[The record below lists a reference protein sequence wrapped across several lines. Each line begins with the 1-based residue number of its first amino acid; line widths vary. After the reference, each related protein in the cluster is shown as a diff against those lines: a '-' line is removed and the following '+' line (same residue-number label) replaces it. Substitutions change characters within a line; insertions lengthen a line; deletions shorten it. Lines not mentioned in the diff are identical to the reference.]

1 MVARPSASAGG
12 SGPKQD
18 PGATANQDRPHAGVL
33 AVWPDPPPVELVRF
47 FDLEGYRWKTVDE
60 ERGEPIGR
68 ARTSD
73 GSEADGEPLWD
84 GAVAAVT
91 DEAGH
96 AERCWRFCQAVRSAD
111 TPVLVLVGG
120 GFLDALTD
128 RHDHFDDFIITPF
141 HPQELKSR
149 LDLLLTRAGKASG
162 RGDLVTYG
170 PLTLNVETYQAVVD
184 DRHLDLTYME
194 YELLRFLA
202 SSPGQ
207 VFTRETLL
215 NRVWGYEYYG
225 GARTVDVHIRRLRA
239 KMGEDHSSLI
249 STVRGVGY
257 RLGQSRWSA

>member
-1 MVARPSASAGG
+1 MVGRQSSDSG
-12 SGPKQD
+12 SGPK
-18 PGATANQDRPHAGVL
+18 PGPTSPADSERPHSGVL

-47 FDLEGYRWKTVDE
+47 FDLEGYRWKTVD
-60 ERGEPIGR
+60 GEIGNGGR
-68 ARTSD
+68 D
-73 GSEADGEPLWD
+73 GTEGDDRLQWD
-84 GAVAAVT
+84 GAVASLT
-91 DEAGH
+91 DENGEG
-96 AERCWRFCQAVRSAD
+96 ERCWRFCQATRSED
-111 TPVLVLVGG
+111 TPVLLLVGG
-120 GFLDALTD
+120 GLLDVLTD
-128 RHDHFDDFIITPF
+128 RHEYFDDFIITPF

-149 LDLLLTRAGKASG
+149 LDLLLTRAGKVSG

-170 PLTLNVETYQAVVD
+170 PLVLNIETYQAVID
-184 DRHLDLTYME
+184 GRHLDLTYME

-249 STVRGVGY
+249 ATVRGVGY
-257 RLGQSRWSA
+257 RLGQSRWTA

>member
-1 MVARPSASAGG
+1 MVGRSSAAAG
-12 SGPKQD
+12 SGSK
-18 PGATANQDRPHAGVL
+18 PGSGTAADSDRPHGGVL
-33 AVWPDPPPVELVRF
+33 AVWPDPPPVELARF
-47 FDLEGYRWKTVDE
+47 FDLEGYRWKTVDDDLE
-60 ERGEPIGR
+60 GAGARGRSPD
-68 ARTSD
+68 ATDAHDQSQ
-73 GSEADGEPLWD
+73 WD
-84 GAVAAVT
+84 GAVAALT
-91 DEAGH
+91 DEDGQ

-120 GFLDALTD
+120 GLLDALTD

-141 HPQELKSR
+141 HPHELRSR
-149 LDLLLTRAGKASG
+149 LDLLLTRAGKANG

-184 DRHLDLTYME
+184 GRHLDLTYME

-257 RLGQSRWSA
+257 RLGQSRWTV